1 MELDISNAITNDK
14 NVNNNND
21 RFTKDLLK
29 SLEKALDEKNYVIN
43 TNTGTFHLK
52 DSGCGNLTNLKEEN
66 MKEIFGA
73 RAELEKESLKACKKC
88 VGNLLYD
95 IRIPSSKREELDKEY
110 ENVIDK
116 TNYKFIDLSE
126 KYKDYWESRVH
137 NMEDDV
143 ASTIGLSRTKLDE
156 LTVYKN
162 DLLGDAID
170 KSIFEIANREKITLY
185 RKQFGAHNSNNQMS
199 YSIDKYERNRVKPKY
214 ENIKANDTL
223 NEYEEDDILFQ
234 YNRDGSITVREDLRK
249 EAIYRACEKCMKHKE
264 EQDKEVE
271 ENKVEGHIYQTESGN
286 EHVFLEDIETGEV
299 FEDIDFV
306 NDIYD
311 YTTAVYQV
319 QDGEYVK
326 VQQGYYE

>member
-1 MELDISNAITNDK
+1 MELDISNAIANDK
-14 NVNNNND
+14 NVKNNND
-21 RFTKDLLK
+21 NFTKDLLE

-43 TNTGTFHLK
+43 TNTGTFHLEN
-52 DSGCGNLTNLKEEN
+52 SGCNNLVNVKEEILAT
-66 MKEIFGA
+66 KVG
-73 RAELEKESLKACKKC
+73 LEKEGLTACKKC
-88 VGNLLYD
+88 VGDLAYD
-95 IRIPSSKREELDKEY
+95 VRVPLSKREELDKEY

-116 TNYKFIDLSE
+116 TNYNFIDLSE

-137 NMEDDV
+137 NIEDDV
-143 ASTIGLSRTKLDE
+143 ASTIGLSKSKLDE

-170 KSIFEIANREKITLY
+170 KSIFEIANREKITIC
-185 RKQFGAHNSNNQMS
+185 RKQFGTHNSNDEMC
-199 YSIDKYERNRVKPKY
+199 YSISKYERNRVKPKY

-223 NEYEEDDILFQ
+223 NEYEDDDILFQ
-234 YNRDGSITVREDLRK
+234 YNKDGSITVREDLRK
-249 EAIYRACEKCMKHKE
+249 EALYLACEKCMKYKE
-264 EQDKEVE
+264 EQDKEIK
-271 ENKVEGHIYQTESGN
+271 ENKIEGHIYQTESGN
-286 EHVFLEDIETGEV
+286 ENVFLEDIETGEV

-326 VQQGYYE
+326 IQQGYYEE